1 MSKLNGTSVLLY
13 ADGTL
18 IACQTACTINFNQDL
33 PDATCKD
40 SGWAEHI
47 NGLRDATIDM
57 EALYGTTGLS
67 AEDLITYITGRTS
80 LLLTCDVNSVPIV
93 AEVNPSNVTLT
104 ADMESAVSVS
114 GSFVATGGCYML
126 TPGNEDWTNGSYDTF
141 TTSGLEVSSA
151 INLAGTASAGTDS
164 FAVVTGDVFKVF
176 TFLTLNSGEAPSVF
190 LYSAGNI
197 SNVVQLSEGVNS
209 ITLTATGTGTGT
221 LHLTNT
227 AAANFAITKT
237 YVKKV

>member
-57 EALYGTTGLS
+57 EALYATTGLS

-80 LLLTCDVNSVPIV
+80 LLLTCDVNTVPIV

-104 ADMESAVSVS
+104 ADQEAAVTVS

-126 TPGNEDWTNGSYDTF
+126 TPENASWTNGDYDTF
-141 TTSGLEVSSA
+141 TTSGLAVSSA
-151 INLAGTASAGTDS
+151 INAAGAANANSDS
-164 FAVVTGDVFKVF
+164 FSITSGDVFKVF
-176 TFLTLNSGEAPSVF
+176 TFLTLNSGQAPSVV

-197 SNVVQLSEGVNS
+197 SNVEQLSEGVNS

-221 LHLTNT
+221 LRITNS

-237 YVKKV
+237 YVIKV